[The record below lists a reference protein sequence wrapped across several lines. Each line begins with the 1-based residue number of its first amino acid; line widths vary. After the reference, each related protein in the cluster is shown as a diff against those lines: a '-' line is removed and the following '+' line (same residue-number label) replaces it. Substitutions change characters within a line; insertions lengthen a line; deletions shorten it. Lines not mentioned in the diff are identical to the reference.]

1 MGLSGKILA
10 VLNLLAAIGFLTVA
24 IMDYGKQRAWS
35 TLIFEE
41 DVLRVGLPLDE
52 SELDENGAVIA
63 KKLGTYSQQQLMS
76 GGQPVTTQVAE
87 VKQRQTAVQSA
98 IDGAGGEAEQRQK
111 MAEILLPLATSF
123 GEREAWKKQIASEP
137 MDKLRGDDGP
147 LKAAF
152 REALEGKTVAALSAG
167 PDAGAATPRNIDRDL
182 QKQAIA
188 HLLFNLGD
196 KPQGYD
202 QRLQAIIGLEAFLK
216 EVTRQLAVNKN
227 LLDAYEIAIRKESL
241 PFEVK
246 YRELLN
252 ELIVSAGHLQEQI
265 DALQKEENSRDM
277 HRKLV
282 GLRKQD
288 VSTLQNEIAA
298 AQKNLDA
305 ALTRQKEL
313 EVALDKANKDAAA
326 LVQGNK
332 SLEQQVRS
340 RELGR

>member
-35 TLIFEE
+35 TLVFEE
-41 DVLRVGLPLDE
+41 DILRTGLPVDE
-52 SELDENGAVIA
+52 TELDENGAVIA
-63 KKLGTYSQQQLMS
+63 KKLGTYSQQQLVS
-76 GGQPVTTQVAE
+76 PGQPVTTQIAE
-87 VKQRQTAVQSA
+87 VKKRQTDVQSA
-98 IDGAGGEAEQRQK
+98 IDGAGGEAEQRKK
-111 MAEILLPLATSF
+111 MEEILLPLTITF
-123 GEREAWKKQIASEP
+123 GEREALKKQIATET

-152 REALEGKTVAALSAG
+152 REALEGKTVPAINAPGTDGVA
-167 PDAGAATPRNIDRDL
+167 PRSIDKDL

-196 KPQGYD
+196 NSRDYN
-202 QRLQAIIGLEAFLK
+202 QRLTAIIGLEAFVK
-216 EVTRQLAVNKN
+216 EVTRQLAVDKN
-227 LLDAYEIAIRKESL
+227 LFDAYSIAIYKESH

-246 YRELLN
+246 YRELLG

-265 DALQKEENSRDM
+265 DTKQKIENSRDV

-288 VSTLQNEIAA
+288 VATLQNEIAA

-313 EVALDKANKDAAA
+313 EVALEKANKDAAG
-326 LVQGNK
+326 LVQTNK